1 MLAKINLLRNAGGT
15 FKLKINTVVSEW
27 NWDDIVIPQM
37 RELGC
42 NRIKILKQMPFGNSK
57 GISQEQFYTFLRNNY
72 REALPIY
79 IEDNELMT
87 ESYLMIAPNGKL
99 FQNGN
104 KNNYVY
110 SESLLTTDF
119 SDALEQI
126 NFDIEKFDSRY
137 RSDHTDLILKRVLS
151 KEKIA

>member
-1 MLAKINLLRNAGGT
+1 
-15 FKLKINTVVSEW
+15 
-27 NWDDIVIPQM
+27 
-37 RELGC
+37 
-42 NRIKILKQMPFGNSK
+42 
-57 GISQEQFYTFLRNNY
+57 
-72 REALPIY
+72 
-79 IEDNELMT
+79 
-87 ESYLMIAPNGKL
+87 MIATNGKL